1 MLRRRFLYVRVLS
14 LIEEKAFKYIL
25 KMCNDVKVSARAKKS
40 EDQPL
45 ILKVLKVLL
54 SFKWDLSG
62 QHSLSVQW
70 LLHKRL

>member
-1 MLRRRFLYVRVLS
+1 MLRRMLLYVRALS

-25 KMCNDVKVSARAKKS
+25 KMCNDVKSSARAKKS

-54 SFKWDLSG
+54 SFK
-62 QHSLSVQW
+62 
-70 LLHKRL
+70 

>member
-1 MLRRRFLYVRVLS
+1 MR
-14 LIEEKAFKYIL
+14 
-25 KMCNDVKVSARAKKS
+25 NDVKVSARAKKS